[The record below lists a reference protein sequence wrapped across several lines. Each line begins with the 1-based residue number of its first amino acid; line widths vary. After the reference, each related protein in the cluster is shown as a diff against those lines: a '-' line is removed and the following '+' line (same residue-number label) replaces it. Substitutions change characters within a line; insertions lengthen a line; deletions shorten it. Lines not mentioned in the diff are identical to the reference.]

1 MTRTTYLTFMTIFA
15 AMPELSIII
24 TAKNEEENILPL
36 TQAIRQALTAID
48 YEVIWVD
55 DGSTDQ
61 TKNRVLEN
69 ADERTILVELEK
81 NYGQSCAM
89 TAGIDHSSGYYIAML
104 DGDGQNDPAD
114 IPMMLEL
121 MKKENWDMVAG
132 NRKNRKDGRLL
143 RKIPSR
149 IANALI
155 RHVTRVYIKD
165 YGCTLKLF
173 KREIALK
180 LKLSGG
186 LHRFIPVL
194 VHRMGTRITQVDVR
208 HHPRVHGKGKYGL
221 GRTFK
226 VINDL
231 WRLMVNRNRKD
242 PLPQKDI
249 YTVRNVY
256 HGQKKIDI
264 APVMVQ

>member
-1 MTRTTYLTFMTIFA
+1 
-15 AMPELSIII
+15 MPELSIII
-24 TAKNEEENILPL
+24 PAKNEEENILPV
-36 TQAIRQALTAID
+36 TQAIRSSLAAID

-55 DGSTDQ
+55 DGSTDH
-61 TKNRVLEN
+61 TKERMLEN
-69 ADERTILVELEK
+69 ADERTILVELEQ

-89 TAGIDHSSGYYIAML
+89 TAGIDHSRGNYIAML

-132 NRKNRKDGRLL
+132 NRKNRKDGRVL

-149 IANALI
+149 IANRLI
-155 RHVTRVYIKD
+155 RYVTGVYIKD

-180 LKLSGG
+180 LQLSGG

-194 VHRMGTRITQVDVR
+194 VHRMGARITQVDVR

-231 WRLMVNRNRKD
+231 TKLMVKRKKD
-242 PLPQKDI
+242 DRSIQKNI
-249 YTVRNVY
+249 YTVKNVY
-256 HGQKKIDI
+256 HGQKKVDTI
-264 APVMVQ
+264 PVMVK